1 MFPDKDVEVEIP
13 PKKRR
18 AAEFDLAMLL
28 KPQELMTELQA
39 LRTLDFMEKL
49 RREVRTPSGH
59 SLCFSEKALKSFLR
73 LSDTVEETLPS
84 RSRLVPQDI
93 YSACKAA
100 LGRLYEEDTPS
111 RDLAS
116 FIATVEEIATESIS
130 THRLYT
136 SLAGLEFEGIDEFS
150 IGYLSIQKPD
160 FETLKSCVAN
170 DSLVNSTWKE
180 MQHGLWMTA
189 EVTGS
194 FEYAER
200 RFFDD
205 VKIACGLLAVSFTTV
220 LERGGA
226 AVRLIPS
233 MDGRFRP
240 GAVSWFSFP
249 ALSKVLCTTTNMA
262 GFQRLTF
269 NGQHKGGLL
278 SCDWFQDLVRII
290 QNGKETDAELA
301 VRRGIYWFFDAQTDT
316 SPEMQLVKFW
326 SSIECIFSIGK
337 EGTTKKIKRGL
348 TVILTYGCYRFSD
361 TSNWCQLETEIGLL
375 YDLRCGA
382 VHDARHNHVKPE
394 HVTTVSKWAAWVML
408 EVTKLIADGF
418 DTRIKIKAEVDR
430 VYDLRQADKAKS
442 RIHTTS

>member
-1 MFPDKDVEVEIP
+1 MEIP
-13 PKKRR
+13 SKKRR
-18 AAEFDLAMLL
+18 AAEFDLATLL
-28 KPQELMTELQA
+28 KPKELMTELQA
-39 LRTLDFMEKL
+39 LRTLDFMERL
-49 RREVRTPSGH
+49 RREVRTPGGH
-59 SLCFSEKALKSFLR
+59 SLCFSEKALESFLR
-73 LSDTVEETLPS
+73 LSDTVEEFLPS
-84 RSRLVPQDI
+84 RSWLEPQDI
-93 YSACKAA
+93 SSACKTA

-111 RDLAS
+111 RDIAS
-116 FIATVEEIATESIS
+116 FLAMVEEIATESIS

-136 SLAGLEFEGIDEFS
+136 SLAGLELEGIDEFS

-160 FETLKSCVAN
+160 LETLKSCVAN
-170 DSLVNSTWKE
+170 DSLINSTWKE
-180 MQHGLWMTA
+180 MQHGLWVTA

-194 FEYAER
+194 LEYAER

-249 ALSKVLCTTTNMA
+249 TVSKVLCRTTNMT

-269 NGQHKGGLL
+269 NEQHKSGLL
-278 SCDWFQDLVRII
+278 GCDWFQDLVRII

-337 EGTTKKIKRGL
+337 EETTKKIKRGL

-361 TSNWCQLETEIGLL
+361 TANWCRLETDIGLL

-394 HVTTVSKWAAWVML
+394 HVTTVSRWAAWVML
-408 EVTKLIADGF
+408 EVAKLIADGF

-430 VYDLRQADKAKS
+430 VYELRQADKA
-442 RIHTTS
+442 

>member
-1 MFPDKDVEVEIP
+1 MEIP
-13 PKKRR
+13 SKKRR
-18 AAEFDLAMLL
+18 AAEFDLATLL
-28 KPQELMTELQA
+28 KPKELMPELQA
-39 LRTLDFMEKL
+39 VRTLDFMERL
-49 RREVRTPSGH
+49 RREVKTPGGH
-59 SLCFSEKALKSFLR
+59 SLYFSEKALESFLR
-73 LSDTVEETLPS
+73 LSDTVEEFLPS
-84 RSRLVPQDI
+84 RSRLEPQDL

-111 RDLAS
+111 REIVS
-116 FIATVEEIATESIS
+116 FLATVEEIATESIS

-136 SLAGLEFEGIDEFS
+136 SLVGLEFEGIDEFS

-170 DSLVNSTWKE
+170 DSLVNSTWKQ
-180 MQHGLWMTA
+180 MQHGLWVTA

-194 FEYAER
+194 HEYAER

-233 MDGRFRP
+233 MDSRFRP

-249 ALSKVLCTTTNMA
+249 IESKVLRTTTNMA
-262 GFQRLTF
+262 GFRRLTF
-269 NGQHKGGLL
+269 NEQHKSGLL
-278 SCDWFQDLVRII
+278 SCDWYQHLVRII

-337 EGTTKKIKRGL
+337 EDTTKKIKRGL
-348 TVILTYGCYRFSD
+348 TVILTYGCYGFSD
-361 TSNWCQLETEIGLL
+361 TANWGRLETDIGLL

-382 VHDARHNHVKPE
+382 VHDARHNHVKAE

-408 EVTKLIADGF
+408 EVTKLIAGGF

-430 VYDLRQADKAKS
+430 VYGLRMADKA
-442 RIHTTS
+442 